1 MSLLHAHVVQIPVTA
16 HPQKR
21 AVGPGHWYVLRD
33 RRPAPRYRRLQR
45 TLCAIHALQPRL
57 AGSVTHVS
65 SCNPSPLDTLTV
77 VPDAPTLGE
86 HDRIR
91 QNKQPLGK
99 SNSRACSKST
109 GGFRATRSW
118 TRYQAPATAGPRLA
132 TDFVRLGACLS
143 CTRNA
148 WWTEHAVASLLSYV
162 CLPHQQETGSAGD
175 QRSHARGHQLTR
187 GPRRNHDRSIVRH
200 SGSHEAPH
208 TLPLHAHPSGAAL
221 IVKKV
226 LGLSLC
232 TSVKERRVTLSLM
245 SSFVRLLSLLERRTS
260 VSCGLKVDASTEW
273 LSDRTGRSPWRPG
286 SHGVIS

>member
-1 MSLLHAHVVQIPVTA
+1 M
-16 HPQKR
+16 
-21 AVGPGHWYVLRD
+21 
-33 RRPAPRYRRLQR
+33 
-45 TLCAIHALQPRL
+45 
-57 AGSVTHVS
+57 
-65 SCNPSPLDTLTV
+65 
-77 VPDAPTLGE
+77 
-86 HDRIR
+86 
-91 QNKQPLGK
+91 
-99 SNSRACSKST
+99 
-109 GGFRATRSW
+109 
-118 TRYQAPATAGPRLA
+118 
-132 TDFVRLGACLS
+132 S